1 MASVIRRRYLGGA
14 AAALGG
20 LLAAACG
27 EIEVRYVQGPAGP
40 AGPAGAQGERGATG
54 AAGAKGAAGAAGQ
67 TQTIVQEKVVTVEKP
82 VVVEKV
88 VTVDR
93 PVVEKV
99 VEVAAQAAPLRRV
112 VLWTYFWRAGAN
124 MSERGTGFLDLTN
137 QWNAQGTNITMG
149 LEPLSGQGN
158 TNTAKVIAS
167 YAAGIPPDLL
177 HSAYWD
183 KGVYGIRDMVVELE
197 GTFIKADKEYADTM
211 DDFYPHLLE
220 SSYWQGK
227 LWSLPQETNSNLPY
241 TNLAYVRE
249 AGLDTLKLGYTW
261 DDWVEYLKKLQ
272 QFLGPGI
279 ETGKWAMTGLVQRAS
294 GFINLLKENGGEY
307 FNEDRT
313 KVAFNS
319 PEGVEA
325 MQYTAD
331 LVHKHQVHAPHPD
344 IIKAAG
350 LENPNFPS
358 GTIAMEWETS
368 AYRVVQWAERI
379 GGLENMYVAP
389 SPTKKQPFI
398 ANLGQNTAMF
408 KTSSQQQD
416 AAWQVMRWLTSTE
429 PAAHYAAV
437 TFFLPPR
444 KSVLTT
450 PEYAQNLK
458 DVPQFKTFVD
468 ALDYGYRPFHPEF
481 PEIYGTFQSL
491 VSRPSWKELRSVKDD
506 LDEAARVI
514 NAKLED
520 FQQRTS

>member
-1 MASVIRRRYLGGA
+1 
-14 AAALGG
+14 
-20 LLAAACG
+20 
-27 EIEVRYVQGPAGP
+27 
-40 AGPAGAQGERGATG
+40 
-54 AAGAKGAAGAAGQ
+54 
-67 TQTIVQEKVVTVEKP
+67 
-82 VVVEKV
+82 
-88 VTVDR
+88 
-93 PVVEKV
+93 
-99 VEVAAQAAPLRRV
+99 
-112 VLWTYFWRAGAN
+112 
-124 MSERGTGFLDLTN
+124 
-137 QWNAQGTNITMG
+137 
-149 LEPLSGQGN
+149 
-158 TNTAKVIAS
+158 
-167 YAAGIPPDLL
+167 
-177 HSAYWD
+177 
-183 KGVYGIRDMVVELE
+183 
-197 GTFIKADKEYADTM
+197 
-211 DDFYPHLLE
+211 
-220 SSYWQGK
+220 
-227 LWSLPQETNSNLPY
+227 
-241 TNLAYVRE
+241 
-249 AGLDTLKLGYTW
+249 
-261 DDWVEYLKKLQ
+261 
-272 QFLGPGI
+272 
-279 ETGKWAMTGLVQRAS
+279 
-294 GFINLLKENGGEY
+294 
-307 FNEDRT
+307 
-313 KVAFNS
+313 
-319 PEGVEA
+319 

-481 PEIYGTFQSL
+481 PEIYGTFQKPGIAAELEGAALGEGRPGRGGPRHQRQARRFPAANRIIAALAGKRARAYATGFIL
-491 VSRPSWKELRSVKDD
+491 VACCVVWLSAISYQPVRESSGGGH
-506 LDEAARVI
+506 
-514 NAKLED
+514 
-520 FQQRTS
+520 